1 MQIIMEAMVT
11 VTKILN
17 WITTVLAVERGVMSS
32 VQFSREDSL
41 LVFHVVIVRCN
52 FTVCFKKT

>member
-1 MQIIMEAMVT
+1 MQIIMEAMVI

-17 WITTVLAVERGVMSS
+17 WITTVLAVEGGVMSS

-41 LVFHVVIVRCN
+41 PVFHVDIVRCN
-52 FTVCFKKT
+52 FTVCFEKT